1 MDDVVGTKRQ
11 APTCTNDTITL
22 PMFSGVVWRQGEWQV
37 RVSHKGNKHYIGH
50 EANEKDAALL
60 YDKASIA
67 LAENPVL
74 NFQENG
80 RLNPERKRKV
90 AACTMR

>member
-1 MDDVVGTKRQ
+1 MTQSHSPCFQ
-11 APTCTNDTITL
+11 AS
-22 PMFSGVVWRQGEWQV
+22 SGGRGNGRSE
-37 RVSHKGNKHYIGH
+37 SHKGNKHYIGH